1 MSQGQ
6 YGHKSKTLHSPAAG
20 VGYLFTRSL
29 CDMVG
34 QLQVGLCLKIDQ
46 WVVFTLRFKFFNYY
60 YYLIKQMDSLIN
72 Q

>member
-34 QLQVGLCLKIDQ
+34 QLQVGLCL
-46 WVVFTLRFKFFNYY
+46 R
-60 YYLIKQMDSLIN
+60 LISEWSSH
-72 Q
+72 